1 VSLIPEDT
9 PERRA
14 ILSLLDV
21 VEELAWTVED
31 KGWSALVSNT
41 FNKHRRELRT
51 GEIEQSTT
59 TGQFPKRRPT

>member
-1 VSLIPEDT
+1 MIPEDT
-9 PERRA
+9 PEKRA

-51 GEIEQSTT
+51 GEVEQPTT
-59 TGQFPKRRPT
+59 TGQSPRRR

>member
-1 VSLIPEDT
+1 LIPEDT
-9 PERRA
+9 PEKRA

-51 GEIEQSTT
+51 DEVEQPTT
-59 TGQFPKRRPT
+59 TGQSPRRR